1 MTAIDTDLVVTRL
14 EEAGITM
21 LVMAQ
26 RGQAPTTTIFRTP
39 APSRLVAFRSRPS
52 EAKAEPWRTA
62 LESYGR

>member
-26 RGQAPTTTIFRTP
+26 RGQAPTEAKAEPWRTALESYGRSTTIFRTP
-39 APSRLVAFRSRPS
+39 APSRLVAFRSRP
-52 EAKAEPWRTA
+52 
-62 LESYGR
+62 